1 MEYKEEYNA
10 CGVRENYV
18 LSLIKSLLL
27 HQRADRRKIH
37 GPDHYKNGQSPGSL
51 NISLNYTNQIEG
63 GYSADGILNV
73 FVDSAKNLYGKRSQ
87 DPYALCYLHE
97 RFAAKIN
104 QS

>member
-51 NISLNYTNQIEG
+51 NISLNY
-63 GYSADGILNV
+63 SADGILNV